1 MKSVFAIFLSL
12 ILVSTATRAH
22 AQETMT
28 VEQLLS
34 AGNSENRAIAA
45 AMYIAGWKD
54 GTGTQLAVEAQS
66 PGAIGSSV
74 TPERAARLQALSDC
88 LLLLGVA
95 DLVAELN
102 AAMRDNSIT
111 PEMPATSALRVAME
125 GACPPGRFPSAA
137 RNQSELPWVPLIDS
151 CMANG
156 GQRTLCI
163 EKLPPDVLAQL
174 EAWETENAE
183 MRRRQLEQRIR
194 GL

>member
-12 ILVSTATRAH
+12 ILVSTVTWAH

-66 PGAIGSSV
+66 LGAIGSSV
-74 TPERAARLQALSDC
+74 TPERAARLQTLSDC

-102 AAMRDNSIT
+102 AALRDNSIA
-111 PEMPATSALRVAME
+111 PEMPAASALRVAME
-125 GACPPGRFPSAA
+125 GACPPGRAPSEA
-137 RNQSELPWVPLIDS
+137 RNQSDQPWVPLIDS

-156 GQRTLCI
+156 GQRTQCI
-163 EKLPPDVLAQL
+163 ESLPPDVLAQL
-174 EAWETENAE
+174 EAWEAENAE